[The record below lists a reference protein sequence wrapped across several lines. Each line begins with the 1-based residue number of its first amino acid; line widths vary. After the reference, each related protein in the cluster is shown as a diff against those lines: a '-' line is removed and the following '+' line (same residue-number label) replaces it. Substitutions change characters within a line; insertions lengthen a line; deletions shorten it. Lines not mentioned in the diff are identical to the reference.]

1 MVHYPYING
10 IMECMLMKI
19 LILGDVSRASSC
31 HYLKDNLRKFIRE
44 NGVEFTIVNGE
55 NSAENNGISRL
66 SAGMLF
72 DAGADVITTGN
83 HAFKNYE
90 SKSLF
95 EDNENILRPA
105 NYPGNVPGDGV
116 LLTDIGGMTALIIN
130 LLGVITME
138 PLENPFYAAQ
148 RILKRYEGKYDIS
161 ILDFH
166 AEATSEKQALAHF
179 LDGKLTVVYG
189 THTHVQTADECILP
203 KGTAYITDIGMCGPD
218 FSVLGIK
225 PECIIEK
232 MTMNWPVKFI
242 PSENKVTAHGIIVD
256 IDRKT
261 KKATKI
267 QRISF

>member
-1 MVHYPYING
+1 
-10 IMECMLMKI
+10 MKI

-31 HYLKDNLRKFIRE
+31 HYLKENLRKFIRE

-116 LLTDIGGMTALIIN
+116 LLTDVGGMTALIIN

-161 ILDFH
+161 ILDLH
-166 AEATSEKQALAHF
+166 AEATGEKLALGYAY
-179 LDGKLTVVYG
+179 DGKITVVFG
-189 THTHVQTADECILP
+189 THTHVQTADGRILP
-203 KGTAYITDIGMCGPD
+203 HGTGYISDIGMCGE
-218 FSVLGIK
+218 SGGVLGMEPESVIYKMRSKMPGKFK
-225 PECIIEK
+225 PAEG
-232 MTMNWPVKFI
+232 PVVADGVIFTVD
-242 PSENKVTAHGIIVD
+242 PTRGVATAVTPV
-256 IDRKT
+256 T
-261 KKATKI
+261 L
-267 QRISF
+267 